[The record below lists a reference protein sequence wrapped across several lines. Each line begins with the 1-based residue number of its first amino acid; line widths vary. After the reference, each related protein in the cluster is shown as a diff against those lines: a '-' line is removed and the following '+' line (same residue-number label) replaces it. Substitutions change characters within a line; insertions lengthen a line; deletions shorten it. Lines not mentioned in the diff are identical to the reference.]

1 MTHAGEGVER
11 RKLSYT
17 LGGNVVGTDTVENSM
32 EVPQKT
38 ENRPSI

>member
-1 MTHAGEGVER
+1 MER
-11 RKLSYT
+11 RELPYT
-17 LGGNVVGTDTVENSM
+17 LGGNVVGTDTIENSM

>member
-1 MTHAGEGVER
+1 MER

-17 LGGNVVGTDTVENSM
+17 LGGNVVGTHTVEDST